1 MAEGGY
7 NTPQSKDDKRKQ
19 NSIGTFSSTP
29 SATELQPCPVLLK
42 KTVVTDQSD
51 GRQIQKTFTVLQY
64 VILCLVEVYVNIMLY
79 RMAIKKSIM
88 Y

>member
-1 MAEGGY
+1 MTIHHNQRTTKENKTVVEYFYQHPVPLSY
-7 NTPQSKDDKRKQ
+7 NYV
-19 NSIGTFSSTP
+19 
-29 SATELQPCPVLLK
+29 CPVLLLK

-51 GRQIQKTFTVLQY
+51 GRQIQKTFTVLQFL
-64 VILCLVEVYVNIMLY
+64 ILCLVEVYVNIMFY

>member
-1 MAEGGY
+1 VAEGGD

-19 NSIGTFSSTP
+19 NSSGIFLSTP
-29 SATELQPCPVLLK
+29 TELQLCPVLLLK

-51 GRQIQKTFTVLQY
+51 GRQIQKTFTVLQFL
-64 VILCLVEVYVNIMLY
+64 ILCLVEVYVNIMFY
-79 RMAIKKSIM
+79 GIAIKKSIM